1 MAGLGGASE
10 PEPPPVVAVAAAV
23 VVVAGRDPAPPLRP
37 PPLKWDEATTSLVL
51 LRGPRGCCLGVLVV
65 SERTNAAATAAALL
79 AARDPNGRKGALLL
93 LLLVETG
100 TTLPATLLGIS
111 CGPVR
116 VAVAGVEGV
125 VPAAALLVLVVV
137 SAPARPDE
145 LPAALNPPPGAVPAI
160 LESLRES
167 VPQRPAGEKLTD
179 RCASFVHVRE
189 ARGARLSSE

>member
-1 MAGLGGASE
+1 MTGLGGASE
-10 PEPPPVVAVAAAV
+10 PEPPPVVAVAAAAV
-23 VVVAGRDPAPPLRP
+23 VVVAGRNPAPPLP
-37 PPLKWDEATTSLVL
+37 LPPLKWDEATTSPVL

-65 SERTNAAATAAALL
+65 SERTNAAAVAAALL

-125 VPAAALLVLVVV
+125 VPAAALLVLVLV
-137 SAPARPDE
+137 SAPARPSE
-145 LPAALNPPPGAVPAI
+145 LPAALNPPPVPPGAVPAI
-160 LESLRES
+160 LESLGES
-167 VPQRPAGEKLTD
+167 KQAKRW
-179 RCASFVHVRE
+179 
-189 ARGARLSSE
+189 